1 MSQAGARWQR
11 VSELFEAA
19 LDLPKDGRLVW
30 LDAECGDDVALRAEV
45 QRLLDADA
53 AAESAEF
60 LQHGVPTPTPQQ
72 WSGLHAEDYEPGS
85 RRFGAYRLLRLI
97 GQGGMGEVHLAERAD
112 GVFEQRVAL
121 KLLPH
126 PTPGLVQRFELERR
140 ILARLEHPNIARLLD
155 GGIGA
160 DHIPYFAME
169 YVDGEPITQYVTQR
183 VLDVAQTLRLFLGVC
198 DGVQY
203 AHRNL
208 VVHRD
213 LKPSNILVTAD
224 GTPKLLDFGIA
235 KVLQA
240 TGRSDATQTAARAFT
255 PDYAAPEQI
264 RGDLITT
271 ATDVYALGV
280 VLYELLAGR
289 RPYTFKG
296 HSGSLEQAI
305 LDTEPAAPSSV
316 EELPQRRRSLRG
328 DLDRIVL
335 TALAKEPNR
344 RYSSAEAL
352 ATDLRR
358 YLEGRPI
365 AARGDS
371 TAYRIRKFVR
381 RNRAAVAA
389 GVAVAFALVAAT
401 AVSLQQAHI
410 ARAQAARA
418 EAVNGFLDSIFR
430 SIDPANAKGR
440 EVGAKE
446 LIDAGAQRVDR
457 DLAAQ
462 PAAAAQ
468 LHATLGDTYLA
479 LGDYAKAEAQYRATL
494 AQAQPDQARLSIAT
508 EISLADVRMRSGAAE
523 EAQHLLDA
531 AQARAEREAPEDT
544 ALTDSLLGLRTSFA
558 SQRGDNAEALVL
570 GEKRWESLRARLGDE
585 AESTI
590 DAEQAYAGYLNGA
603 SRYADAVQRQTHVVA
618 ARRKQFGEDSPLLA
632 NSLDTLG
639 ELQAYLDNPA
649 EALASQEEALRIRRK
664 VLPHNH
670 PDVARGIG
678 AVAYQLENMGRSKEA
693 VVMWPEAVEILRAQP
708 QPDQLLLA
716 LELNNWG
723 VNCFAVGDSDCA
735 VTRIQEALALW
746 SKSFTP
752 EYTYILTARSNL
764 AALLSNSGKLKEAEA
779 QLREVFATRDA
790 DIRNHGDSNDK
801 ESAIH
806 HTRTLLAVNLRWQGR
821 MDEALALARANFDSA
836 NLHLAPP
843 SVDHMEAL
851 RGLALTEA
859 YAGNFADAKNHAE
872 AGLAECDQLKLGDV
886 DNRGW
891 LHWSLGLAALG
902 EHRAGDAETEMRQT
916 VDLFVK
922 SLGPENAYTAAARGD
937 YGRALKGAGK
947 KDEARKELDAAIAA
961 LTAKRPWFPSLPD
974 LRAARKGL

>member
-1 MSQAGARWQR
+1 VSEAGGRWQR
-11 VSELFEAA
+11 ISELFESA
-19 LDLPKDGRLVW
+19 LDLPLAERQAW
-30 LDAECGDDVALRAEV
+30 LSEQCDEDVALRDEV
-45 QRLLDADA
+45 QRLLDADV

-60 LQHGVPTPTPQQ
+60 LQHGVPTPSPEQ
-72 WSGLHAEDYEPGS
+72 WSGLPAQDYAPGS
-85 RRFGAYRLLRLI
+85 RRFGAYRLLHLV

-126 PTPGLVQRFELERR
+126 PTPGLLQRFEQERR

-155 GGIGA
+155 GGVGA

-169 YVDGEPITQYVTQR
+169 YVDGEPITRYTRQQH
-183 VLDVAQTLRLFLGVC
+183 LDVAQTLRLFLAVC

-235 KVLQA
+235 KVLQTTA
-240 TGRSDATQTAARAFT
+240 RPDATQTAARAYT

-264 RGDLITT
+264 RGDAITT

-296 HSGSLEQAI
+296 RSGSLEQAI
-305 LDTEPAAPSSV
+305 LDTEPAAPSAV
-316 EELPQRRRSLRG
+316 EELPQRRRALRG

-335 TALAKEPNR
+335 TALAKEPDR

-358 YLEGRPI
+358 YLEGRPV
-365 AARGDS
+365 AARGDG
-371 TAYRIRKFVR
+371 TAYRLRKFVR

-389 GVAVAFALVAAT
+389 GIAVACALVAAT
-401 AVSLQQAHI
+401 SISLHQAQI

-440 EVGAKE
+440 DVGARE

-457 DLAAQ
+457 DLGDQ

-468 LHATLGDTYLA
+468 LHSTLGDTYLA

-494 AQAQPDQARLSIAT
+494 ALAQADQAHLAIVT
-508 EISLADVRMRSGAAE
+508 EIALADVRMRSGAAE
-523 EAQHLLDA
+523 EAQHMLDA
-531 AQARAEREAPEDT
+531 AQAHAEREAPQDL
-544 ALTDSLLGLRTSFA
+544 AVADALLGLRTGFA

-570 GEKRWESLRARLGDE
+570 GEKHWQSLRARLGDE
-585 AESTI
+585 AEPTI

-603 SRYADAVQRQTHVVA
+603 LRYAEAVERQTHVVA
-618 ARRKQFGEDSPLLA
+618 VRRKQFGEDSPLVA
-632 NSLDTLG
+632 NSLDNLG
-639 ELQAYLDNPA
+639 ELQAYLDTSA
-649 EALASQEEALRIRRK
+649 AALASQEEALRIRRK

-678 AVAYQLENMGRSKEA
+678 AVAYQMQNMGRAKEA
-693 VVMWPEAVEILRAQP
+693 VAMWPEALEILRAQP

-723 VNCFAVGDSDCA
+723 VNCFAVGDSACA
-735 VTRIQEALALW
+735 VEHIQEALALW
-746 SKSFTP
+746 SKSFAP
-752 EYTYILTARSNL
+752 EHTYILTARSNL
-764 AALLSNSGKLKEAEA
+764 AALLGNSGRLKEAEA

-790 DIRNHGDSNDK
+790 DIRNHGDSADK

-806 HTRTLLAVNLRWQGR
+806 HTRTLLSVNLRWQGR
-821 MDEALALARANFDSA
+821 MDEALALARANAESA
-836 NLHLAPP
+836 ERHLAPP

-859 YAGNFADAKNHAE
+859 YAGDFAEAKIHAQ

-891 LHWSLGLAALG
+891 LHWTLGLVALG
-902 EHRAGDAETEMRQT
+902 EHRAGDAETEMRAAL
-916 VDLFVK
+916 DFFVK

-937 YGRALKGAGK
+937 YGRALRLAGK
-947 KDEARKELDAAIAA
+947 KQEAHKELDAAIEA
-961 LTAKRPWFPSLPD
+961 LNAKRPWFPTLAD
-974 LRAARKGL
+974 LRTARKNL